1 MLDRNHR
8 ICPNCGKKLILSEP
22 CLEVTDHV
30 GYSNGMA
37 VYSCSGIKPM
47 RGNRSYRRILRYTS
61 RREKSLPIVLDGAF
75 GARGVEC
82 PVSDVRQR
90 LSKDKLFHPLN
101 VMYCKSCKARIA
113 LNRNPLRIFDDI
125 TSFVLLAVVLDLFV
139 SGFTLRLTTLL
150 MWFLGLSVAAYIVYV
165 LWAIGYWL
173 YIKKCCSNFVALDF
187 TLRPMNMSTDIIA
200 EVEKPSVYFIE
211 SNIFEAVIDNKTYYF
226 YVLSCKEN
234 TVEFH
239 ILGNEIPSHF
249 SSEITLN
256 FENRRSFRARII
268 NH

>member
-8 ICPNCGKKLILSEP
+8 ICPNCGERLFLSEP
-22 CLEVTDHV
+22 CLEVTDNV
-30 GYSNGMA
+30 SISNGMA
-37 VYSCSGIKPM
+37 VYSYYGLKAY
-47 RGNRSYRRILRYTS
+47 RGSQFGHRIFCYTS
-61 RREKSLPIVLDGAF
+61 RREKSLPIKCNTAHVGMTS
-75 GARGVEC
+75 
-82 PVSDVRQR
+82 PVSDVRKR
-90 LSKDKLFHPLN
+90 LAKDKLFHPLN

-125 TSFVLLAVVLDLFV
+125 TSYVLLAIVIDLYV
-139 SGFTLRLTTLL
+139 CGFPSRLTTPL
-150 MWFLGLSVAAYIVYV
+150 MWLLGVSIAVYIVYI

-173 YIKKCCSNFVALDF
+173 FIKMCCSNFVALDF
-187 TLRPMNMSTDIIA
+187 TLRPIEMYADIIA
-200 EVEKPSVYFIE
+200 EVEKPSVYFSE

-226 YVLSCKEN
+226 YVLSCREN

-239 ILGNEIPSHF
+239 VLGNEMPSNI
-249 SSEITLN
+249 SSEVTLN